1 MGETREECAECAGR
15 LEDRA
20 TELLKVGGQGREGQ
34 VKDERRRERK
44 EKGGG
49 GGVQLLY
56 EQGKRHTPVRVKH
69 KQAL

>member
-1 MGETREECAECAGR
+1 MGETREECAECAECAGR

-34 VKDERRRERK
+34 VNDERRRERK

-49 GGVQLLY
+49 GYSCCMSRASVI
-56 EQGKRHTPVRVKH
+56 H
-69 KQAL
+69 